1 MSKASKGKLRLGY
14 KRLALRVKH
23 AEGATQRHASRFIL
37 RRIENVRLVMT
48 EIMIWLA
55 AIALL
60 IAGLSIQYS
69 WNSQGSKKD
78 GAKSGGVYVEGVI
91 GNISTLNPLLAAS
104 EPEQA
109 VSRLLFSS
117 LYNYDVTG
125 GALHTDLAESM
136 TVKDDKVYTIKLR
149 NAVWHD
155 GKKLTAEDVVY
166 TINLIKNPQVRSPL
180 RVNWLDISARAIDDS
195 TVEFM
200 LPAVYAGF
208 SHALTF
214 PVIPK
219 HILQSVSPSSMREAD
234 FSSNPVGSGPFA
246 VKRVQT
252 SESTSSTDVVRMEPN
267 TKYYGAVSTLSRLE
281 LRAYGNESLLVKA
294 VNSGEVS
301 AASGLSLSAA
311 DNIKSK
317 QYSTKHWLL
326 NKGVYLL
333 MNNRSQT
340 LQDARVRQAL
350 RYATDTSSIRATVG
364 DNVARLDTPILQSQ
378 IAQKLPAA
386 PDYSLDKAKAL
397 LKEAG
402 WTYNQGQWKGKDGRP
417 LAVAVTTSSGRDEY
431 KKIVDALKQQWSKLG
446 VDVQLREIDTSS
458 TTTSFVQSVLQP
470 RDYDAL
476 LYELELG
483 ADPDVFAYWHSS
495 QASASG
501 YNFANYSNRT
511 VDNDLVG
518 GRSRTNSAL
527 RAAKYIQFVNQ
538 WLNDAPAIGLYQS
551 VGSYVLNNGASIV
564 EPRGSLN
571 TMNDRYADVTTW
583 STGKASVYKTP

>member
-60 IAGLSIQYS
+60 IAGLGIQYS

-78 GAKSGGVYVEGVI
+78 GAKSGGVYVEGMI

-117 LYNYDVTG
+117 LYNYDVT

-386 PDYSLDKAKAL
+386 PDYNLDKAKAL

>member
-60 IAGLSIQYS
+60 IAGLGIQYS

-109 VSRLLFSS
+109 ASRLLFSS
-117 LYNYDVTG
+117 LYNYDVT

-386 PDYSLDKAKAL
+386 PDYNLDKAKAL

-431 KKIVDALKQQWSKLG
+431 KKIVDVLKQQWSKLG

-527 RAAKYIQFVNQ
+527 RAAKYVQFVNQ

>member
-60 IAGLSIQYS
+60 IAGLGIQYS

-117 LYNYDVTG
+117 LYRYDVT

-219 HILQSVSPSSMREAD
+219 HILQTVSPSSMREAD

-340 LQDARVRQAL
+340 LQDARVRRAL

-386 PDYSLDKAKAL
+386 PDHNLDKAKAL

-583 STGKASVYKTP
+583 STGRASIYKTP

>member
-60 IAGLSIQYS
+60 IAGLGIQYS

-125 GALHTDLAESM
+125 ALHTDLAESM

-149 NAVWHD
+149 NAAWHD

-219 HILQSVSPSSMREAD
+219 HILQTVSPSSMREAD

>member
-60 IAGLSIQYS
+60 IAGLGIQYS
-69 WNSQGSKKD
+69 WSSQGSKKD

-117 LYNYDVTG
+117 LYNYDVT

-267 TKYYGAVSTLSRLE
+267 TKYYGAVSTLSRLS

-350 RYATDTSSIRATVG
+350 RYATDTSSIRTTVG

-378 IAQKLPAA
+378 IGQKLPAA
-386 PDYSLDKAKAL
+386 PDYNLDKAKAL

-583 STGKASVYKTP
+583 STGRASVYKTP

>member
-60 IAGLSIQYS
+60 IAGLGIQYS

-125 GALHTDLAESM
+125 ALHTDLAESM

-166 TINLIKNPQVRSPL
+166 TINLIKNPQVRSSL

-219 HILQSVSPSSMREAD
+219 HILQTVSPSSMREAD

-386 PDYSLDKAKAL
+386 PDHNLDKAKAL

-538 WLNDAPAIGLYQS
+538 WLNDTPAIGLYQS

-583 STGKASVYKTP
+583 STGRASVYKTP

>member
-60 IAGLSIQYS
+60 IAGLGIQYS

-117 LYNYDVTG
+117 LYNYDVT

-538 WLNDAPAIGLYQS
+538 WLNDVPAIGLYQS

>member
-60 IAGLSIQYS
+60 IAGLGIQYS

-125 GALHTDLAESM
+125 ALHTDLAESM

-149 NAVWHD
+149 NAAWHD

-281 LRAYGNESLLVKA
+281 LRAYGSESLLVKA

-386 PDYSLDKAKAL
+386 PDYNLDKAKAL

-583 STGKASVYKTP
+583 STGRASVYKTP

>member
-60 IAGLSIQYS
+60 IAGLGIQYS

-117 LYNYDVTG
+117 LYNYDVT

-219 HILQSVSPSSMREAD
+219 HILQTVSPSSMREAD

-431 KKIVDALKQQWSKLG
+431 KKIVDVLKQQWSKLG

-583 STGKASVYKTP
+583 STGRASVYKTP

>member
-60 IAGLSIQYS
+60 IAGLGIQYS

-125 GALHTDLAESM
+125 ALHTDLAESM

-149 NAVWHD
+149 NAAWHD

-219 HILQSVSPSSMREAD
+219 HILQTVSPSSMREAD

-340 LQDARVRQAL
+340 LQDARVRRAL

-386 PDYSLDKAKAL
+386 PDYNLDKAKAL

-417 LAVAVTTSSGRDEY
+417 LVVAVTTSSGRDEY

-583 STGKASVYKTP
+583 STGKASVYKMP

>member
-60 IAGLSIQYS
+60 IAGLGIQYS

-117 LYNYDVTG
+117 LYNYDVT

-340 LQDARVRQAL
+340 LQDARVRRAL

-431 KKIVDALKQQWSKLG
+431 KKIVNALKQQWSKLG

-583 STGKASVYKTP
+583 STGRASVYKTP

>member
-37 RRIENVRLVMT
+37 RRIETVRLVMT

-60 IAGLSIQYS
+60 IAGLGIQYS

-109 VSRLLFSS
+109 ASRLLFSS
-117 LYNYDVTG
+117 LYNYDVT

-219 HILQSVSPSSMREAD
+219 HILQTVSPSSMREAD

-378 IAQKLPAA
+378 IAQRLPVA
-386 PDYSLDKAKAL
+386 PDYNLDKAKAL

>member
-60 IAGLSIQYS
+60 IAGLGIQYS

-125 GALHTDLAESM
+125 ALHTDLAESM

-149 NAVWHD
+149 NAVWYD

-333 MNNRSQT
+333 INNRSQT

-386 PDYSLDKAKAL
+386 PDYNLDKAKAL

-583 STGKASVYKTP
+583 STGRASVYKTP

>member
-60 IAGLSIQYS
+60 IAGLGIQYS

-109 VSRLLFSS
+109 ASRLLFSS

-125 GALHTDLAESM
+125 ALHTDLVESM

-281 LRAYGNESLLVKA
+281 LRAYGNESLLAKA

-311 DNIKSK
+311 DSIKSK

-340 LQDARVRQAL
+340 LQDARVCQAL

-386 PDYSLDKAKAL
+386 PDYNLDKAKAL

>member
-60 IAGLSIQYS
+60 IAGLGIQYS

-125 GALHTDLAESM
+125 ALHTDLAESM

-149 NAVWHD
+149 NAAWHD

-340 LQDARVRQAL
+340 LQDARVRRAL

-364 DNVARLDTPILQSQ
+364 DNVVRLDTPILQSQ

-583 STGKASVYKTP
+583 STGRASVYKTP

>member
-60 IAGLSIQYS
+60 IAGLGIQYS

-109 VSRLLFSS
+109 ASRLLFSS
-117 LYNYDVTG
+117 LYNYDVT

-219 HILQSVSPSSMREAD
+219 HILQTVSPSSMREAD

-378 IAQKLPAA
+378 IAQRLPVA
-386 PDYSLDKAKAL
+386 PDYNLDKAKAL

-583 STGKASVYKTP
+583 STGRASVYKTP

>member
-48 EIMIWLA
+48 DIMIWLA

-60 IAGLSIQYS
+60 IAGLGIQYS

-117 LYNYDVTG
+117 LYNYDVT

-386 PDYSLDKAKAL
+386 PDYNLDKAKAL

-518 GRSRTNSAL
+518 GRSRTNPAL

-583 STGKASVYKTP
+583 STGRASVYKTP

>member
-1 MSKASKGKLRLGY
+1 MSKAGKGKLKLGY

-60 IAGLSIQYS
+60 IAGLGIQYS

-117 LYNYDVTG
+117 LYNYDVT

-340 LQDARVRQAL
+340 LQDARVRRAL

-378 IAQKLPAA
+378 IAQKLPAV

-417 LAVAVTTSSGRDEY
+417 LTVAVTTSSGRDEY

>member
-60 IAGLSIQYS
+60 IAGLGIQYS

-117 LYNYDVTG
+117 LYNYDVT

-281 LRAYGNESLLVKA
+281 LRAYGNESLLAKA

-386 PDYSLDKAKAL
+386 PDYNLDKAKAL

-431 KKIVDALKQQWSKLG
+431 KKIVDALKQQWSRLG

-583 STGKASVYKTP
+583 STGRASVYKTP

>member
-60 IAGLSIQYS
+60 IAGLGIQYS

-125 GALHTDLAESM
+125 VLHTDLAESM

-281 LRAYGNESLLVKA
+281 LRAYGNESLLAKA

-386 PDYSLDKAKAL
+386 PDYNLDKAKAL

-446 VDVQLREIDTSS
+446 VDVQLREIDTNS

-583 STGKASVYKTP
+583 STGRASIYKTP

>member
-1 MSKASKGKLRLGY
+1 MSKAGKGKLKLGY

-60 IAGLSIQYS
+60 IAGLGIQYS

-117 LYNYDVTG
+117 LYNYDVT

-340 LQDARVRQAL
+340 LQDARARQAL

-386 PDYSLDKAKAL
+386 PDYNLDKAKAL

>member
-60 IAGLSIQYS
+60 IAGLGIQYS

-117 LYNYDVTG
+117 LYNYDVT

-219 HILQSVSPSSMREAD
+219 HILQTVSPSSMREAD

-538 WLNDAPAIGLYQS
+538 WLNDAPAIGLHQS

-583 STGKASVYKTP
+583 STGRASVYKTP

>member
-60 IAGLSIQYS
+60 IAGLGIQYS

-125 GALHTDLAESM
+125 VLHTDLAESM

>member
-60 IAGLSIQYS
+60 IAGLGIQYS

-117 LYNYDVTG
+117 LYNYDVT

-340 LQDARVRQAL
+340 LQDARVRRAL

-386 PDYSLDKAKAL
+386 PDHNLDKAKAL

-583 STGKASVYKTP
+583 STGRASVYKTP

>member
-60 IAGLSIQYS
+60 IAGLGIQYS

-109 VSRLLFSS
+109 ASRLLFSS
-117 LYNYDVTG
+117 LYNYDVT

-340 LQDARVRQAL
+340 LQDARVRRAL
-350 RYATDTSSIRATVG
+350 RYATNTSSIRATVG

-446 VDVQLREIDTSS
+446 VDVQPREIDTSS

>member
-60 IAGLSIQYS
+60 IAGLGIQYS

-109 VSRLLFSS
+109 ASRLLFSS
-117 LYNYDVTG
+117 LYNYDVT

-219 HILQSVSPSSMREAD
+219 HILQTVSPSSMREAD

-378 IAQKLPAA
+378 IAQRLPVA
-386 PDYSLDKAKAL
+386 PDYNLDKAKAL

>member
-60 IAGLSIQYS
+60 IAGLGIQYS

-117 LYNYDVTG
+117 LYNYDVT

-267 TKYYGAVSTLSRLE
+267 TKYYGAVSTLLRLE

-386 PDYSLDKAKAL
+386 PDYNLDKAKAL

>member
-1 MSKASKGKLRLGY
+1 MSKAGKGKLKLGY

-60 IAGLSIQYS
+60 IAGLGIQYS

-117 LYNYDVTG
+117 LYNYDVT

-386 PDYSLDKAKAL
+386 PDYNLDKAKAL

-431 KKIVDALKQQWSKLG
+431 KKIVDVLKQQWSKLG

-483 ADPDVFAYWHSS
+483 TDPDVFAYWHSS

>member
-1 MSKASKGKLRLGY
+1 MSKASKGKLKLGY

-60 IAGLSIQYS
+60 IAGLGIQYS

-125 GALHTDLAESM
+125 ALHTDLAESM
-136 TVKDDKVYTIKLR
+136 AVKDDKVYTIKLR

-219 HILQSVSPSSMREAD
+219 HILQTVSPSSMREAD

-386 PDYSLDKAKAL
+386 PDYNLDKAKAL

-446 VDVQLREIDTSS
+446 VDVQLREIDTNS

-583 STGKASVYKTP
+583 STGRASVYKTP

>member
-60 IAGLSIQYS
+60 IAGLGIQYS

-109 VSRLLFSS
+109 ASRLLFSS
-117 LYNYDVTG
+117 LYNYDVT

-340 LQDARVRQAL
+340 LQDARARQAL

-386 PDYSLDKAKAL
+386 PDYNLDKAKAL
-397 LKEAG
+397 LKEVG
-402 WTYNQGQWKGKDGRP
+402 WTYNQGHWKGKDGRP

>member
-60 IAGLSIQYS
+60 IAGLGIQYS

-125 GALHTDLAESM
+125 ALHTDLVESM

-340 LQDARVRQAL
+340 LQDARVRRAL

-431 KKIVDALKQQWSKLG
+431 KKIVNALKQQWSKLG

-583 STGKASVYKTP
+583 STGRASVYKTP

>member
-60 IAGLSIQYS
+60 IAGLGIQYS

-117 LYNYDVTG
+117 LYNYDVT

-219 HILQSVSPSSMREAD
+219 HILQTVSPSSMREAD

-340 LQDARVRQAL
+340 LQDARVRRAL

-386 PDYSLDKAKAL
+386 PDHNLDKAKAL

-583 STGKASVYKTP
+583 STGRASVYKTP

>member
-60 IAGLSIQYS
+60 IAGLGIQYS

-117 LYNYDVTG
+117 LYNYDVT

-340 LQDARVRQAL
+340 LQDARVRRAL

-583 STGKASVYKTP
+583 STGRASVYKTP

>member
-60 IAGLSIQYS
+60 IAGLGIQYS

-117 LYNYDVTG
+117 LYNYDVT

-340 LQDARVRQAL
+340 LQDARVRRAL

-386 PDYSLDKAKAL
+386 PDYNLDKAKAL

>member
-1 MSKASKGKLRLGY
+1 MSKSSKGKLRLGY

-60 IAGLSIQYS
+60 IAGLGIQYS

-125 GALHTDLAESM
+125 VLHTDLAESM

-386 PDYSLDKAKAL
+386 PDYNLDKAKAL

-551 VGSYVLNNGASIV
+551 VGSYVLNNGASIA

>member
-60 IAGLSIQYS
+60 IAGLGIQYS

-125 GALHTDLAESM
+125 ALHTDLAESM

-149 NAVWHD
+149 NAAWHD

-219 HILQSVSPSSMREAD
+219 HILQTVSPSSMREAD

-340 LQDARVRQAL
+340 LQDARVRRAL
-350 RYATDTSSIRATVG
+350 RYATNTSSIRATVG

-386 PDYSLDKAKAL
+386 PDYNLDKAKAL

-583 STGKASVYKTP
+583 STGRASVYKTP

>member
-60 IAGLSIQYS
+60 IAGLGIQYS

-117 LYNYDVTG
+117 LYNYDVT

-281 LRAYGNESLLVKA
+281 LRAYGNESLLAKA

-386 PDYSLDKAKAL
+386 PDYNLDKAKAL

-402 WTYNQGQWKGKDGRP
+402 WTYDQGQWKGKDGRP

-583 STGKASVYKTP
+583 STGRASVYKTP

>member
-60 IAGLSIQYS
+60 IAGLGIQYS

-125 GALHTDLAESM
+125 ALHTDLAESM

-155 GKKLTAEDVVY
+155 GKNLTAEDVVY

-234 FSSNPVGSGPFA
+234 FSSSPVGSGPFA

-386 PDYSLDKAKAL
+386 PDYNLDKAKAL

-538 WLNDAPAIGLYQS
+538 WLSEAPAMGLYQS

>member
-60 IAGLSIQYS
+60 IAGLGIQYS

-117 LYNYDVTG
+117 LYNYDVT

-234 FSSNPVGSGPFA
+234 FSGNPVGSGPFA

-267 TKYYGAVSTLSRLE
+267 TRYYGAVSTLSRLE
-281 LRAYGNESLLVKA
+281 LRSYGNESLLVKA

>member
-60 IAGLSIQYS
+60 IAGLGIQYS

-117 LYNYDVTG
+117 LYNYDVT

-219 HILQSVSPSSMREAD
+219 HILQTVSPSSMREAD

-386 PDYSLDKAKAL
+386 PDYNLDKAKAL

-431 KKIVDALKQQWSKLG
+431 KKIVDTLKQQWSRLG